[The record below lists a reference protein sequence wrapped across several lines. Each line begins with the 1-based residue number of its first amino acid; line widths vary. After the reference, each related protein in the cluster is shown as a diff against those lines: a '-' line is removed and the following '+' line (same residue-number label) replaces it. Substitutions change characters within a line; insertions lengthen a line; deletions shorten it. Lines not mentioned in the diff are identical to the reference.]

1 MQLRQRAAARVALF
15 LAPLLVTLAVVLAVP
30 GVAEAAT
37 GTISWTGSCLNVRT
51 GPGTGYGAITCLP
64 DGTTIN
70 IDCQTAGDA
79 VTGPYGSTTIWD
91 HASNYGGYVT
101 DAYVNTGSN
110 GWVATQCNT
119 GGYVRGN
126 DYPYSCIDCVDP
138 WYFYTR
144 ECTSFVAHR
153 MNNTLGVYFSNNMN
167 GGHFGD
173 AEHWDDNAAYLG
185 WRVDHTP
192 KVNAIAQWNANES
205 GASSGGDVCAH
216 LSRSIAAAARRR
228 EGEDPAWR
236 ADAVHIANLRPVK
249 QANFPGPTTSLGRP
263 K

>member
-1 MQLRQRAAARVALF
+1 MQLRHRATARVALF
-15 LAPLLVTLAVVLAVP
+15 LAPLLVALAVVLAVP
-30 GVAEAAT
+30 AVAEAAT

-110 GWVATQCNT
+110 GWVATQCDA

-138 WYFYTR
+138 WNFYTR

-205 GASSGGDVCAH
+205 GASSGGHVAFVAAVNADHTITTEEYNWGDWAYH
-216 LSRSIAAAARRR
+216 TRTISIT
-228 EGEDPAWR
+228 
-236 ADAVHIANLRPVK
+236 AVPRYIHV
-249 QANFPGPTTSLGRP
+249 PGT
-263 K
+263 